1 MDKKWNCFGQFRLLV
16 ILARAEIRSGDS
28 GSSTH
33 KKGKKAKAIST
44 ALRVLAS
51 TGAHIP
57 GVIQVFP
64 SSKGMAQF

>member
-1 MDKKWNCFGQFRLLV
+1 MWELTASRQHDVYGT
-16 ILARAEIRSGDS
+16 IRSGDS

-57 GVIQVFP
+57 GVRAEVSNREIRD
-64 SSKGMAQF
+64 GL